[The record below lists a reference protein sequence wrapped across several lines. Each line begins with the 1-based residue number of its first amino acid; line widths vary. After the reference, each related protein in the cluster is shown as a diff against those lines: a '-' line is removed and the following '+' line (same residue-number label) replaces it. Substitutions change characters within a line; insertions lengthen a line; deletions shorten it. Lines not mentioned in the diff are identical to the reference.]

1 MIVSSPDIPREP
13 SDRISALR
21 FILVALVVFIHNDF
35 TSENLAGHAVVFC
48 QSPFGAWLQKLVSQ
62 GMARGAVPLFF
73 LFAGYLQTRKND
85 PYPVLLK
92 KRARSLLV
100 PFCLWMGIY
109 AACFSAAKLLA
120 AKFAPHL
127 VAHSSGSSAFPY
139 SASEWFHNFL
149 GYELKPDGTFSNP
162 GFAIQFWF
170 VRDLVILVAL
180 SPVLRWLLAKCPV
193 FLFTLSGMAFLT
205 PFPVFVNSQALFFYL
220 GGMWCARRD
229 FNFFEKADA
238 IPWLEISI
246 VFLLSFGADEIFF
259 ARRGPLHGLAVLSA
273 CVALLKLSAF
283 LVRSRKT
290 LAVLSWLGGFSF
302 FLFAIHAPIL
312 NTVLQKTW
320 IHFFPM
326 RNAFFALFEYFGVAF
341 FDIVLGTGIGIAM
354 KKLAPA
360 AFGLLNG
367 GRR

>member
-1 MIVSSPDIPREP
+1 M
-13 SDRISALR
+13 
-21 FILVALVVFIHNDF
+21 
-35 TSENLAGHAVVFC
+35 
-48 QSPFGAWLQKLVSQ
+48 
-62 GMARGAVPLFF
+62 
-73 LFAGYLQTRKND
+73 
-85 PYPVLLK
+85 
-92 KRARSLLV
+92 
-100 PFCLWMGIY
+100 
-109 AACFSAAKLLA
+109 
-120 AKFAPHL
+120 
-127 VAHSSGSSAFPY
+127 
-139 SASEWFHNFL
+139 
-149 GYELKPDGTFSNP
+149 
-162 GFAIQFWF
+162 
-170 VRDLVILVAL
+170 
-180 SPVLRWLLAKCPV
+180 
-193 FLFTLSGMAFLT
+193 
-205 PFPVFVNSQALFFYL
+205 
-220 GGMWCARRD
+220 
-229 FNFFEKADA
+229 
-238 IPWLEISI
+238 
-246 VFLLSFGADEIFF
+246 
-259 ARRGPLHGLAVLSA
+259 HGLAVLSA